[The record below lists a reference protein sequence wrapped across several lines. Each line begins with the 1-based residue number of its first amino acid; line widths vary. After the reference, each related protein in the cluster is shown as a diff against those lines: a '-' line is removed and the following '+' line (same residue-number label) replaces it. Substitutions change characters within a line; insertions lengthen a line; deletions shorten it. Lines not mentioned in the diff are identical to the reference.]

1 MSEQSAWEWVRTN
14 LYNHSWTPIPD
25 SVRMTIKFH
34 PMVGCYQGNLI
45 TRKSANYAAGVVSWL
60 NRERSIA

>member
-1 MSEQSAWEWVRTN
+1 MTEQSAWEWVRGN

-45 TRKSANYAAGVVSWL
+45 TRKSAEYAKETVAWL
-60 NRERSIA
+60 NRERKM